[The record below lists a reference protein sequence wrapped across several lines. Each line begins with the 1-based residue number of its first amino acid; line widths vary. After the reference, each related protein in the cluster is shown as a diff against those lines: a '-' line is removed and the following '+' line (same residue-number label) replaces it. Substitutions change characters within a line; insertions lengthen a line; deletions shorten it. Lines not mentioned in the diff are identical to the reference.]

1 VATEKKIYANLKEF
15 TRDSSVL
22 IVSQRI
28 SSIKEADEIIV
39 LDDGHIVDKGKH
51 DELKSRCLIYQ
62 EIISSQL
69 EKVGDSL

>member
-1 VATEKKIYANLKEF
+1 
-15 TRDSSVL
+15 
-22 IVSQRI
+22 
-28 SSIKEADEIIV
+28 